1 LRSDA
6 GNAQAKVEL
15 SWLWFGDRSQFT
27 LPAQNELRGKQEM
40 DFALNDT
47 HKMIQDMVYDF
58 TRSEIMPIIKEHD
71 RNHTFPIELIPKM
84 SELGFMGVCLPV
96 RYGGAGMDYISL
108 GILSEGLE
116 YGDSSIRETIAVHL
130 GLHALPIFQWGTEEQ
145 KKTFLPPLAT
155 GENLA
160 CFGLTEP
167 GAGSDVAALS
177 SRARRQGDDY
187 LLSGEKMWI
196 TLSDVADRFLVFAKT
211 DPELESRGI
220 TAFILERGWP
230 GLTTGTI
237 EGKMGVHA
245 SNTGWIAMDEVRV
258 PASHRL
264 GEEGEGFKIAMSALD
279 NARYGVA
286 AGAVGIMKACLDES
300 IAYARQRQTFGR
312 PIAEYQLVQQ
322 MLANMQQSIDI
333 GELLVRKAGW
343 LKNQGVRNT
352 RETSMAKWYC
362 TDAAR
367 RAADDAVQIHGAYGY
382 SDEYNVERH
391 LRNTKSAVIYEG
403 TSQIHTLMQASYALG
418 ERKTKPMRCEL
429 PAYDPE
435 YWEREL

>member
-1 LRSDA
+1 
-6 GNAQAKVEL
+6 
-15 SWLWFGDRSQFT
+15 
-27 LPAQNELRGKQEM
+27 M
-40 DFALNDT
+40 DFSLSET
-47 HKMIQDMVYDF
+47 HKMVQQTVYDF
-58 TRSEIMPIIKEHD
+58 ARKEILPIIKEHD
-71 RNHTFPIELIPKM
+71 RNHTYPRELVPKM
-84 SELGFMGVCLPV
+84 GALGFMGVCLPV

-108 GILSEGLE
+108 GIVSEGLE
-116 YGDSSIRETIAVHL
+116 YGDSSVRETIAVHL

-145 KKTFLPPLAT
+145 KRAFLPPLAS
-155 GENLA
+155 GERLA

-167 GAGSDVAALS
+167 GAGSDVAAMS
-177 SRARRQGDDY
+177 SRARKDGSDY

-211 DPELESRGI
+211 DPDRGSRGI
-220 TAFILERGWP
+220 TAFILERGWN

-258 PASHRL
+258 PVTHRL

-300 IAYARQRQTFGR
+300 IRYAKERKTFGK
-312 PIAEYQLVQQ
+312 PIAAYQLVQQ
-322 MLANMQQSIDI
+322 MLAHMQQSIDI

-343 LKNQGVRNT
+343 LKNQGIRNT

-403 TSQIHTLMQASYALG
+403 TSQIHTLMQAAYALG

-429 PAYDPE
+429 PAYDPVV
-435 YWEREL
+435 WESEAAN